1 MTINL
6 TDWAYGFGGGLMIG
20 LSAALYLL
28 LNGRIAGISGILG
41 ALISDR
47 TTGDAAE
54 RMLFLSGLIGAP
66 LLYVVAGGAPEANPT
81 HSAAILVAAGLLVGV
96 GTRMGAGC
104 TSGHGVCG
112 MSRLSPRSIAA
123 AVVFMAVGAL
133 VVTLG
138 RHVVG
143 GL

>member
-20 LSAALYLL
+20 LSATLYLL

-41 ALISDR
+41 ALVSGR

-54 RMLFLSGLIGAP
+54 RLLFLAGLIGAP
-66 LLYVVAGGAPEANPT
+66 LLYVVAGGSPEANPT
-81 HSAAILVAAGLLVGV
+81 HSAAILVAAGLLVGI

-112 MSRLSPRSIAA
+112 MSRFSPRSIAA